1 MTRRRRRLN
10 SGEDAPAAE
19 QATLATAAPATASD
33 GVGPSSSAAT
43 SDTAPRAAA
52 AGSAP
57 APQKLDAL
65 EAEII
70 CPGPPRPSIAALRS
84 LPTAPVVLFTQS
96 LAYKIPSRTSLQQSK
111 AASQVCMYDVSASQ
125 KVRRTLVLLCQLSP
139 QLIEPVF
146 EEVVKVFQ
154 SVRGGLQG
162 AVHQKPAG
170 GESSS
175 ADAEAASAELS
186 ASAISQI
193 GSAARVLLEVVAT
206 LRTLLT
212 VLQSYS
218 HYAALV
224 RGAVTAA
231 QSAQVAEN
239 GTVSA
244 AERARVL
251 AEMELGEVE
260 ALPERKVVQAAFAED
275 VVAGHIARVH
285 GEAHCQLLSHLKSL
299 AESSRASAAA
309 TEASTADKA
318 AGACLSDGVRVV
330 LSICAVAR
338 FAGYQPG
345 GMMIFNPLST
355 QRASGPLLTVLKYSD
370 HQVSAVHR
378 PFADTL

>member
-19 QATLATAAPATASD
+19 QATLATAAPASD
-33 GVGPSSSAAT
+33 GAGPSSSAAT

-70 CPGPPRPSIAALRS
+70 CPGPPRPSIAALRC

-125 KVRRTLVLLCQLSP
+125 KVRGTLVLLCQLSP

-170 GESSS
+170 GESTS
-175 ADAEAASAELS
+175 ADAEAAAAASAELS

-231 QSAQVAEN
+231 QSAQAAEN

-275 VVAGHIARVH
+275 VVAGNIARVH

-299 AESSRASAAA
+299 AESSRASAA
-309 TEASTADKA
+309 TVEASTADEA
-318 AGACLSDGVRVV
+318 AGACLSGGVCAV
-330 LSICAVAR
+330 LSLCAVAS
-338 FAGYQPG
+338 FAG
-345 GMMIFNPLST
+345 
-355 QRASGPLLTVLKYSD
+355 
-370 HQVSAVHR
+370 
-378 PFADTL
+378 